1 MKKNIKINEKEN
13 TVTIEV
19 SVGKRNYAK
28 EPIISFHTKD
38 IALLLEKEGIKVE
51 TCVENDSIYNDGRNP
66 KTNGKWTFT
75 LKKEKS
81 KQVKKP
87 SIVKEEKVLTTN
99 IKSDTL
105 SKKPKKRK

>member
-19 SVGKRNYAK
+19 SVSKRNYAK

-66 KTNGKWTFT
+66 KTNGKWIFT
-75 LKKEKS
+75 LKKRK
-81 KQVKKP
+81 KQ
-87 SIVKEEKVLTTN
+87 T
-99 IKSDTL
+99 
-105 SKKPKKRK
+105 SKKTKYCQRRKSLDNKYKV